1 MRDRRAK
8 GIQRVK
14 ETMRLN
20 PSHDAALDRMLLELR
35 LSYQINISRDDLV
48 DIALGSILA
57 KPVEYIAHYIRG
69 L

>member
-1 MRDRRAK
+1 MRDKRAN
-8 GIQRVK
+8 GIQRIK

-35 LSYQINISRDDLV
+35 LSYQINMSREDLV
-48 DIALGSILA
+48 DIALGSMLA
-57 KPVEYIAHYIRG
+57 KPVEYIASYIRG